1 MSITYTTGRLYT
13 ASALIEAQDTSDAAL
28 IQSIADGNRDAMR
41 VLFAR
46 YKVRIYRFLL
56 RFIADNSAAEDLV
69 SEVFLDV
76 WRQAA
81 GFQGR
86 SQVGTWLLAIARN
99 KALSVLRRRTTEELD
114 EEVAEF
120 IEDPSD
126 NPEVAMQKTQRNAV
140 LQDCLGQLSPAHREI
155 VDLVYYHEKSIDEV
169 AEIIGVPQNTV
180 KTRMFYARKRIA
192 ELMTAKGIDRA
203 WL

>member
-46 YKVRIYRFLL
+46 YNVRIYRFLL

-99 KALSVLRRRTTEELD
+99 KALSTLRRRSTEGLD
-114 EEVAEF
+114 EMRRQ
-120 IEDPSD
+120 PSRT
-126 NPEVAMQKTQRNAV
+126 PVTTPR
-140 LQDCLGQLSPAHREI
+140 
-155 VDLVYYHEKSIDEV
+155 
-169 AEIIGVPQNTV
+169 
-180 KTRMFYARKRIA
+180 
-192 ELMTAKGIDRA
+192 
-203 WL
+203 